1 MAETILRV
9 IRVFIGSPGGLDIE
23 RQAAA
28 RIVDQVNRSHAEHW
42 GCQINL
48 IGWEIT
54 LPGYSRA
61 QSLINQD
68 LDKCEYFVGVLWD
81 HWGSPPDAGEG
92 QYSSGFEEEF
102 ERARE
107 RVETSLMKDI
117 ALFFKEIATAQLKDP
132 GDSLKQVLAFRERC
146 TKARKPLF
154 KQFKEVED
162 FDSIFRAKI
171 EEIGW
176 REHNALKAREKEALD
191 PEQPATDDKAVPDT
205 PGSSHRLIR
214 ASSANFVTE
223 LLTRSADWD
232 ATKPYELARLRL
244 IAFGAFRTGNDEMYL
259 GNHDANLLFLQR
271 KKYHFD
277 DVEIRALIDA
287 GIVGFH
293 HHNVPLWYWIA
304 ASRSPRLPLIAPE
317 F

>member
-176 REHNALKAREKEALD
+176 REYNALKAREKRGARSR
-191 PEQPATDDKAVPDT
+191 ATCDRRQG
-205 PGSSHRLIR
+205 GSRYAWQFTSIDQGVVSELCDR
-214 ASSANFVTE
+214 ASDPVS
-223 LLTRSADWD
+223 
-232 ATKPYELARLRL
+232 
-244 IAFGAFRTGNDEMYL
+244 GL
-259 GNHDANLLFLQR
+259 GRYQTL
-271 KKYHFD
+271 
-277 DVEIRALIDA
+277 
-287 GIVGFH
+287 
-293 HHNVPLWYWIA
+293 
-304 ASRSPRLPLIAPE
+304 
-317 F
+317 